1 MPLISIV
8 IPVYNV
14 EPYLKKCLDSVCYQT
29 LKEVEIICVNDAST
43 DNSLA
48 IVKEYAK
55 NDDRIKIIDFKKNQ
69 GVSIA
74 RNKGIDIAQGE
85 YIGFMDADDYVDL
98 DFYEKLYNIA
108 KSENSD
114 IAKAM
119 RFEIDILGQK
129 KLQELNSQIS
139 LNKFNFTYQW
149 TTAIYKNELIQS
161 NKIRFPSN
169 LQHTEDIVFLT
180 HCLIKANKV
189 ALINDT
195 NYYYCRHANSLNSEE
210 KKQEHLP
217 FSILACVE
225 ILNLLQ
231 NASVSEVDEEDYAFL
246 YRKYLTDILSKIF
259 LLNDKN
265 EEQEAISLF
274 VRSLHQIKNPE
285 IITRD
290 NVLSHFQKFHVGDE
304 IKIIDYVNG
313 FKNFA
318 SFKFQCLASMLKK
331 RHLGGTNA

>member
-1 MPLISIV
+1 MPKVSII
-8 IPVYNV
+8 IPIYNV
-14 EPYLKKCLDSVCYQT
+14 KPYLRKCLDSVINQT
-29 LKEVEIICVNDAST
+29 LENIEIICVNDCSP

-74 RNKGIDIAQGE
+74 RNKGLDIAQGE

-149 TTAIYKNELIQS
+149 TTAIYKNEVIQS
-161 NKIRFPSN
+161 NKIRFPLN

-180 HCLIKANKV
+180 HCLIKANKIS
-189 ALINDT
+189 LIGNT
-195 NYYYCRHANSLNSEE
+195 HYYYCRHANSLNSEE

-217 FSILACVE
+217 SSILACVE
-225 ILNLLQ
+225 ILNLVQ
-231 NASVSEVDEEDYAFL
+231 NASVSEVNEENYAIL
-246 YRKYLTDILSKIF
+246 YEKYLTDILHKIF
-259 LLNDKN
+259 VIKDETEKKK
-265 EEQEAISLF
+265 AIALF

-285 IITRD
+285 IITND
-290 NVLSHFQKFHVGDE
+290 NVLSHLQKFNIGDE
-304 IKIIDYVNG
+304 IKIFDFVNS
-313 FKNFA
+313 FKDFNT
-318 SFKFQCLASMLKK
+318 FKFQCLASILKK
-331 RHLGGTNA
+331 RHLGGISA

>member
-8 IPVYNV
+8 IPIYNV
-14 EPYLKKCLDSVCYQT
+14 APYLKKCLDSVCYQT
-29 LKEVEIICVNDAST
+29 LKEIEIICVNDSSI

-161 NKIRFPSN
+161 NKIRFPLN

-195 NYYYCRHANSLNSEE
+195 NYYYCRHVNSLNSEE
-210 KKQEHLP
+210 KKQEYLP

-225 ILNLLQ
+225 ILNLVQ
-231 NASVSEVDEEDYAFL
+231 NASVSEIDEENYAFL

-259 LLNDKN
+259 LLNGKN
-265 EEQEAISLF
+265 EKQEAISLF
-274 VRSLHQIKNPE
+274 IRSLHQIKNPE
-285 IITRD
+285 IITSD
-290 NVLSHFQKFHVGDE
+290 NVLSHFQKFNIGDE

-318 SFKFQCLASMLKK
+318 SFKFKCLASMLKK